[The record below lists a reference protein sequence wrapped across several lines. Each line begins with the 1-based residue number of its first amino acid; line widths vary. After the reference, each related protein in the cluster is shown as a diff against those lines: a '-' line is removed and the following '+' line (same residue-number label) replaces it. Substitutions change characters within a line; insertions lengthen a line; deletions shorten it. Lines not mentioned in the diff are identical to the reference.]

1 MLSKV
6 LRHLTLEQRDCEF
19 DYILVTNYL
28 TSGQL
33 ISHKSLLLHYTFYI
47 KSEVFCAIYKKL
59 LPVQLYQ
66 YHHFPRSSLYS
77 SALLT
82 LTILWCLQHF
92 LFFYSQHHSASQCC
106 YKISRFC
113 PLQIHIFMCFWYEF
127 TVISMAFLV
136 LSYNIQKCVLK
147 QSKSVLSSIKD
158 VFPDNVLHFFN
169 WNVWIISYTREG
181 NMRSALHLPPYCS
194 PETSSSGNLE
204 LSAAA
209 SPLQLQ
215 MFSSFPQL
223 LAVEKR
229 KERKIVAGYSI
240 AWQPDGLWLS
250 LLRHLENSESLL

>member
-6 LRHLTLEQRDCEF
+6 LRHLTPEQRDCEF

-136 LSYNIQKCVLK
+136 LSYNIQKRVLK
-147 QSKSVLSSIKD
+147 QSKSVLSSIKMCSLTMSCIFLIEMSESSHTLGK
-158 VFPDNVLHFFN
+158 VICVQLSICHPTAAQRQALLGT
-169 WNVWIISYTREG
+169 WNSQQ
-181 NMRSALHLPPYCS
+181 LLPLCNSKCS
-194 PETSSSGNLE
+194 V
-204 LSAAA
+204 A
-209 SPLQLQ
+209 SPSCLQ
-215 MFSSFPQL
+215 
-223 LAVEKR
+223 
-229 KERKIVAGYSI
+229 
-240 AWQPDGLWLS
+240 
-250 LLRHLENSESLL
+250 